1 MQGWLNFYAMTG
13 AAAATLLGL
22 LFVSVSLNADV
33 ILGPA
38 HRHSKRLAEQAFQ
51 NYLCVLLVS
60 LLVAFPGISMLSL
73 GNAMF
78 WATVVWSGWVVWRIY
93 QVLSEAPTIDS
104 RRRALRR
111 YLPTV
116 LGFGALV
123 YAAARISLKQG
134 DFTDYIAVGSILLLI
149 AATIVSWELL
159 IRVAEEKYAARKD

>member
-1 MQGWLNFYAMTG
+1 MQDWLNFYEMTG

-38 HRHSKRLAEQAFQ
+38 HKHSKRLAEQAFQ

-60 LLVAFPGISMLSL
+60 LLVAFPRISALSL

-78 WATVVWSGWVVWRIY
+78 WTTAFWGAWVIWRVY
-93 QVLSEAPTIDS
+93 QVVTEAPTNET

-111 YLPTV
+111 YLPTL
-116 LGFGALV
+116 LGFGALI
-123 YAAARISLKQG
+123 YASARMTLKQG
-134 DFTDYIAVGSILLLI
+134 DFTDYIAAGSILLLI
-149 AATIVSWELL
+149 AATVASWELL